1 VDSFFGFA
9 GVVPHLVATTTAI
22 QNIANLRLQIERDP
36 PIDVRNVDGLRLGA
50 TSGWRPSFDLTNV
63 TFAYPARPSHKAL
76 DHCSVTIEPGKFIAF
91 VGPSGSGK
99 STLVSLLLRFYD
111 PQTATIVSDLDRQI
125 LKAIEEGGGEKMEN
139 EGDSPSS
146 RDEVVEG
153 DGVVRFAD
161 HDVRDYNLKWLRS
174 QVAVVPQN
182 PQLVSGTVFDNVAIG
197 LTGTEWEYRADIDG
211 LSATASKQTAERLE
225 RIQQM
230 VHDALRK
237 SHAWDFV
244 QQLPDG
250 LSTHVAGGR
259 TGVLSGGQVQRIA
272 LARALVRQPSCLLLD
287 EATSAVSADAELQI
301 QETLLREQ
309 RERGMTLIVIAHR
322 LSTIVSA
329 DKIVVMVAG
338 RAVHSGT
345 YDELLDPACIDQ
357 TFRSMALAAPQDG
370 VDSDKPIQIDEKPSP
385 TMPTAQ
391 SSQTML
397 DDSTTQPPELAPPSI
412 IHAHDLTKLDHS
424 ATGPPELVPPLMS
437 EEHDRLPPSM
447 RNTSEAFGNVEIILS
462 FAVVLGLIA
471 GGAFIVASWLH
482 GRAIV
487 SLSIPDIPTM
497 LATVNRWALWFLV
510 LAIGTFFVIVVHTY
524 LLEFSGE
531 SIVCDLRRET
541 VRALIKQE
549 ISFFEGPASET
560 GSLTAAATTHPSN
573 VGNFVGLI
581 LAQFISS
588 GSNLLAALILS
599 FVLSW
604 RLAVMVVPSLAVTM
618 TLGLATFECQKRF
631 ESDIV
636 ADNEC
641 RADFVGEAANSI
653 PLLAA
658 LTREEETLRRFKVLS
673 SSRRITRRWLVFSSF
688 SLAGSQGM
696 VLLFG
701 ALMFYWGAKE
711 VAEGKVVGLR
721 SFDGAKA
728 Q

>member
-1 VDSFFGFA
+1 MDSFFGFA

-482 GRAIV
+482 GRAIF

-631 ESDIV
+631 ESDMV